1 MKKQTPSQ
9 TVGPFYAI
17 ALTNRTMN
25 VLVNESTQGQRIRIE
40 GQVFDGDGQPIP
52 DVMVEIWQANAYG
65 RYNHPEDKQ
74 EKPFDA
80 AFTGWGRSGT
90 DENCFY
96 SFETIKPGSV
106 PGADDT
112 VQAPHCNVTV
122 FARGMLVHA
131 YTRLYFADD
140 YVRLDRYVLLAKL
153 RRRLRRPERRYAP
166 VDLPRMD
173 CVGRPPL
180 GLGAI
185 GSPRAALVAPLPETR
200 PPAFAGVR
208 WATWGAA
215 GPGSIPA
222 NIMLPRCGH

>member
-40 GQVFDGDGQPIP
+40 GRVFDGDGQPIP

-90 DENCFY
+90 DENCYY

-131 YTRLYFADD
+131 YTRIYFAD
-140 YVRLDRYVLLAKL
+140 
-153 RRRLRRPERRYAP
+153 E
-166 VDLPRMD
+166 
-173 CVGRPPL
+173 
-180 GLGAI
+180 
-185 GSPRAALVAPLPETR
+185 
-200 PPAFAGVR
+200 
-208 WATWGAA
+208 
-215 GPGSIPA
+215 PA
-222 NIMLPRCGH
+222 NDSDPVLNSIKNKKRRQTLIAAPGMENDKTVYRFDIRLQGENETVFFDV